1 MRRGPRTLTHLTNQ
15 YKVYVPAV
23 LLDHIRTS
31 WEKKMPPV
39 PGEHAL
45 PFPQNST
52 LTLPNPFVAL
62 SNRPFTVPVQLV
74 LVIVGV
80 CIVHAMTAHT
90 PIPPQHRIGQLASMV
105 LGPVGEG
112 VQSFNSI
119 VLFVIK
125 IGRGDWP
132 TIRRPTPPH
141 DAISAGAMAIR
152 VPKRFAKFLDYG
164 PFGWTRVSQDTP
176 VSEFGADEFN
186 DVVPGV
192 DTVICSLPPLSRIT
206 PGRATPPLF
215 PTSNKLN
222 TAFAILQLA
231 YSVAQAYMQYEIL
244 IRVQGLSSPYLIAIP
259 YLYMS
264 FINMIANLV
273 QGSYTH
279 ITVIPPVRSP
289 TDTSPPTSV
298 SEPLPDNLANELD
311 NLAPRLDVDG
321 DSVEG
326 QRTERDAESVVLP
339 PSDESVTEFSRRNA
353 SENSDSVRESSNV
366 AEEFDEW
373 MRRQYPHIE
382 LHDSG
387 PLEPLAY
394 FLHHSI
400 ALTVVLVWVA
410 LLTGFKPGIYP
421 SQVFILLGLIMDPIL
436 HLLLVLQKWDVW
448 KDMWEGLGAV
458 VAIKLLAWGFNII
471 GSVSAAPR
479 RVVLIPV

>member
-1 MRRGPRTLTHLTNQ
+1 
-15 YKVYVPAV
+15 
-23 LLDHIRTS
+23 
-31 WEKKMPPV
+31 MPPL

-52 LTLPNPFVAL
+52 LALPNPFVAF
-62 SNRPFTVPVQLV
+62 SNPPFTVPVQLV
-74 LVIVGV
+74 LAFVGV

-90 PIPPQHRIGQLASMV
+90 SIPPQHRIGQLTSMV

-119 VLFVIK
+119 VLFAIK

-152 VPKRFAKFLDYG
+152 VPKRFANFLDYG
-164 PFGWTRVSQDTP
+164 PFGWTRVSPDTP
-176 VSEFGADEFN
+176 VSEFGADTFN

-192 DTVICSLPPLSRIT
+192 DTVICSLPPLSRMT
-206 PGRATPPLF
+206 PGTATPPLF
-215 PTSNKLN
+215 PASNKLN

-231 YSVAQAYMQYEIL
+231 YSAAQAYMQYEIL

-279 ITVIPPVRSP
+279 ITVIPPVRSS

-298 SEPLPDNLANELD
+298 SETIPENPANQLD
-311 NLAPRLDVDG
+311 NVPSLDVDG

-326 QRTERDAESVVLP
+326 QRTERDAESVVVT
-339 PSDESVTEFSRRNA
+339 PSDESATELSRRNA
-353 SENSDSVRESSNV
+353 IENSDLVRESSNV
-366 AEEFDEW
+366 AEEFDQW
-373 MRRQYPHIE
+373 MRRKYPHIE

-400 ALTVVLVWVA
+400 ALTVTLVWVG
-410 LLTGFKPGIYP
+410 LLTSFKLGIYP
-421 SQVFILLGLIMDPIL
+421 SQVFILLALIMDPIL
-436 HLLLVLQKWDVW
+436 HLLLGVLQKWDVW

-471 GSVSAAPR
+471 GNVSAAGNLYQILMEGNTYPANQTH
-479 RVVLIPV
+479 IKG